1 MKTRYEMLMEV
12 KKYYPLYI
20 MKKSFRL
27 LMVYMSGYSK
37 CLVEL
42 FAGTEDFLS
51 DAYKF
56 SEYVFKHFKVKN
68 DKHNW
73 KEVVLFESHTDE
85 NAFDVFFELVDNFM
99 NAFPEMREKENVLQS
114 KYHKLQ
120 LNPDLEKVTPGNDYR
135 TTINIYEDL
144 RKDLG
149 KT

>member
-12 KKYYPLYI
+12 KKHYPLYI
-20 MKKSFRL
+20 MKKSFYL

-51 DAYKF
+51 DSHKF
-56 SEYVFKHFKVKN
+56 SEYVFKCFKVKN
-68 DKHNW
+68 DRHNW

-99 NAFPEMREKENVLQS
+99 NSFPEVKEKEKVLQS

-120 LNPDLEKVTPGNDYR
+120 LNSDMERVTPTSDYQ
-135 TTINIYEDL
+135 TTINVSEDL
-144 RKDLG
+144 K
-149 KT
+149 K